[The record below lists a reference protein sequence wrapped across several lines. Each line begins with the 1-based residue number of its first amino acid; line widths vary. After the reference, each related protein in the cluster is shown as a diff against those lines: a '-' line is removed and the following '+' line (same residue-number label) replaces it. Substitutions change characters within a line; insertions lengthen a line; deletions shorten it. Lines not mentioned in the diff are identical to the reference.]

1 MSISLEMQIINR
13 AQQRMT
19 EYSEIVWELRNLD
32 TITEDELISAQMKL
46 ADNISKLLG
55 WSPSLIGTVFYYAME
70 DSNAHSFNE
79 ELLELIKKHSLSQ
92 WVF

>member
-13 AQQRMT
+13 AQERMT
-19 EYSEIVWELRNLD
+19 EYSEIVWELKNLD

-46 ADNISKLLG
+46 ASNLSKLFS
-55 WSPSLIGTVFYYAME
+55 WSPSLIATVFYYAME

-79 ELLELIKKHSLSQ
+79 ELLKLIQKHSLSQ
-92 WVF
+92 WVS

>member
-46 ADNISKLLG
+46 ADNISKLFS
-55 WSPSLIGTVFYYAME
+55 WSPSLIATVFYYAME

-92 WVF
+92 